1 MHTFT
6 VVDVFDVLNSTKCRR
21 EQAADTTCPIGFL
34 AMAMTMADSA
44 LVQFPPGGSRSSVMP
59 FSKDGVLDFCDITTE
74 MLSGAT
80 KPGVGLSGSEY
91 EYEYEYEN
99 ENEHEN
105 EHENA
110 LDPTLTDYAFMNN
123 SLHGDD
129 FVRYGV
135 ILAAH
140 TYLYCTYSLLIYI
153 AVPHTYTVRIQY
165 TDTCISSTAAASA
178 PTPKDENKCVDNLYF
193 ISSLVSIV
201 ISVVTE
207 YACQMVYRQLEILPN
222 VSQRR
227 RKKNETAIHPIH
239 QAERRASMLTEH
251 ADPAC

>member
-1 MHTFT
+1 
-6 VVDVFDVLNSTKCRR
+6 
-21 EQAADTTCPIGFL
+21 
-34 AMAMTMADSA
+34 MAMTMADSA

-129 FVRYGV
+129 F
-135 ILAAH
+135 
-140 TYLYCTYSLLIYI
+140 
-153 AVPHTYTVRIQY
+153 Y